1 MSPSSSHSSEKKTAL
16 ILSCKELKMNFRLD
30 LKDERADDND
40 DISPSILVFKHCDQE
55 DIECVYHCHSR
66 YFEEEDS
73 DLASSTS
80 STNSIYSCS
89 SQSCSIT
96 INDQRSFLYDVDK
109 NSIMEEKHNYL
120 DMLPGSILGYIG
132 SYLSVND
139 LTAIAMTNKAMYYD
153 KQQYHFRKS
162 NFHLVREEKLPA
174 ESDFK
179 TSIQPYRFLFHTPSD
194 GILQVELSLVKHL
207 VGSSRSHSAGEMVLQ
222 RRQIHHSSSQAGTIP
237 LIIDCLSGF
246 KKLRINVLKKCPESY
261 NIITSKS
268 KVIFRID
275 QSVPGAT
282 LHFESK
288 AISRWKPGQLSY
300 LILLCVKRL
309 AAFPPDGRFYPSLD
323 YIMKLVQESFRE
335 RIQYALQK
343 QVEKVIGL

>member
-1 MSPSSSHSSEKKTAL
+1 
-16 ILSCKELKMNFRLD
+16 MNSRLD
-30 LKDERADDND
+30 LKDEMDDD
-40 DISPSILVFKHCDQE
+40 DDSSPSVLVFKHCDQE
-55 DIECVYHCHSR
+55 DVECIYRSHSR
-66 YFEEEDS
+66 SFEEEDNEDS
-73 DLASSTS
+73 DLASSS
-80 STNSIYSCS
+80 SSSSS

-109 NSIMEEKHNYL
+109 NSINEEKHNYL
-120 DMLPGSILGYIG
+120 DILPGSVLGYIG

-139 LTAIAMTNKAMYYD
+139 LTAISMTNKAMYYD

-179 TSIQPYRFLFHTPSD
+179 TSIQPYRFLFHTPS
-194 GILQVELSLVKHL
+194 GEILQVELSLVQHL
-207 VGSSRSHSAGEMVLQ
+207 VGSSRNHSAGELALQ
-222 RRQIHHSSSQAGTIP
+222 RRQNHYPSSQAGTIP

-246 KKLRINVLKKCPESY
+246 KKLRINVLKKCPVI
-261 NIITSKS
+261 NTIITGKS

-288 AISRWKPGQLSY
+288 TISRWKPGQLSY
-300 LILLCVKRL
+300 LILLCVKRI
-309 AAFPPDGRFYPSLD
+309 AEFPPDGRFYPSSD
-323 YIMKLVQESFRE
+323 YILRLVQESFRDFT
-335 RIQYALQK
+335 QYALQK
-343 QVEKVIGL
+343 HVEKLVM